1 MGGHVNAAEEEEEGR
16 LPTNTWHPLEALA
29 APKPLPPPPPP
40 PPPLPPPPP
49 GEDTGSRSSRT
60 KIERECT
67 TESCSVE
74 MARAALPDARGGRG
88 FESNEAERRSRKE
101 GQTRRQRG
109 TGRAGC
115 ERAGEASSEVESMA
129 KAGLKAGLRQA

>member
-74 MARAALPDARGGRG
+74 MARAALPDARGGQDSSRTKPKG
-88 FESNEAERRSRKE
+88 EAERKVRREGNEARAEQVARGPERRAPRSKAW
-101 GQTRRQRG
+101 QRQ
-109 TGRAGC
+109 
-115 ERAGEASSEVESMA
+115 
-129 KAGLKAGLRQA
+129 GLRQA